1 MTKIKVCA
9 DPFPPYQYVD
19 KDGSIKGKDYELVVS
34 RLRAAGYDPEVCI
47 AEWDRIYREFQAGE
61 QDVLFQAQDS
71 PERLEKFYFSKRLRY
86 AVTEIVTINADLLTL
101 KEYAGLAGYKVGVI
115 AGFAN
120 GPEIDGL
127 PDSCKVEYPGTA
139 QVLQGIYDKEVDCG
153 VCDQGVKEYLTAGLP
168 VLYPIPALT
177 YKRPLYVMFNQEKQ
191 RDDFDEAG
199 QGQEE
204 GYDF

>member
-86 AVTEIVTINADLLTL
+86 AVTEIVTINADLLAL

-127 PDSCKVEYPGTA
+127 PDSCKAEYPGTA

-153 VCDQGVKEYLTAGLP
+153 VCDQGVKEYLMAGLP